1 MFRRWTARILL
12 MPVRLLLGLPP
23 IYGLTIKSRVLQLLR
38 LAGLYRGPIHFR
50 ALVKPIHIQGF

>member
-1 MFRRWTARILL
+1 ML